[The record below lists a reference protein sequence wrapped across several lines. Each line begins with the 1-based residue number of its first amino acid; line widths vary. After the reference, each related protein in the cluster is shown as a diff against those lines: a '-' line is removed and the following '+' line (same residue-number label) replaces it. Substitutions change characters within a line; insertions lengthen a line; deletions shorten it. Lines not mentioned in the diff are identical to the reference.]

1 MLTNLNV
8 RKTGRGVVLA
18 ALLAGAAV
26 LSAQNISQVAA
37 QDTSVQTA
45 SFEAPAVAMPGPDA
59 AVTDA
64 AASFIHSMSK
74 GDAGAIWM
82 FASEEEQ
89 EAFATE
95 DAVLAAFAENFPAL
109 TQAKTVAV
117 ETVSQEGDTPFV
129 QVSLADGEGNKYQAS
144 IGMWLDDAGDWKVVS
159 LDVTSVSDRVA
170 SL

>member
-26 LSAQNISQVAA
+26 LSVQNISQVSA
-37 QDTSVQTA
+37 QDA
-45 SFEAPAVAMPGPDA
+45 SFQTVSLAAPAVAMSGQDA
-59 AVTDA
+59 AVSNA
-64 AASFIHSMSK
+64 ATSFISSMSK
-74 GDAGAIWM
+74 GDAQAIWM

-89 EAFATE
+89 EAFETE
-95 DAVLAAFAENFPAL
+95 DAVLAAFAETFPAL
-109 TQAKTVAV
+109 TQAKAVAV
-117 ETVSQEGDTPFV
+117 DQVSQEGDTPFV
-129 QVSLADGEGNKYQAS
+129 QVSLADAEGNKYQAN

-159 LDVTSVSDRVA
+159 CDVTSVSDRVA